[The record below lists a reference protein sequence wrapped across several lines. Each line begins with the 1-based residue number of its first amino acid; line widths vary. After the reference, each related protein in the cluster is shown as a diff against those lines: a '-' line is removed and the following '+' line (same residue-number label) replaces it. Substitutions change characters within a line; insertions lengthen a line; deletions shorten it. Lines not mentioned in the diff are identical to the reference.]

1 MTQVKRFILII
12 FILCLVD
19 DICVYLNSLLI
30 EKDKITDFYLIV
42 SKFDN
47 GNIVLSLAFS
57 FLIIVSLITFFK
69 YFFSKN
75 DD

>member
-19 DICVYLNSLLI
+19 DICVYINSLFI
-30 EKDKITDFYLIV
+30 EKGKLTSFYLIV
-42 SKFDN
+42 AKFDN
-47 GNIVLSLAFS
+47 GNVVLSLAFS
-57 FLIIVSLITFFK
+57 FLILVSLITFFK
-69 YFFSKN
+69 YFFSKS

>member
-19 DICVYLNSLLI
+19 DICVYINSLFI
-30 EKDKITDFYLIV
+30 KKDKITEFYLV
-42 SKFDN
+42 VTKFDN
-47 GNIVLSLAFS
+47 GNVVLSLAFS

>member
-19 DICVYLNSLLI
+19 DICVYVNSLLI
-30 EKDKITDFYLIV
+30 EKDKIASFYLIV

-47 GNIVLSLAFS
+47 GNVVLSLAFS

>member
-19 DICVYLNSLLI
+19 DICVYINSLFI
-30 EKDKITDFYLIV
+30 EKDKLTSFYLIV
-42 SKFDN
+42 AKFDN
-47 GNIVLSLAFS
+47 GNVVLSLALS
-57 FLIIVSLITFFK
+57 FLILVSLITFFK
-69 YFFSKN
+69 YFFTNS